1 MAIIKAIE
9 ANTVHRIQSG
19 QVIVDLCS
27 VVKELV
33 ENSLDANA
41 TAIDVRFKNQ
51 GLESIEVHDNGSG
64 ISPDNYEGL
73 ALKHHTSKLATFSDL
88 NTLSTFGFR
97 GEALSSLC
105 ALSQFSVVTCL
116 ASDAPRATKLEFEPS
131 GRLKGTT
138 VVAGQKGTVVTVNSL
153 FHNLPVRRREL
164 ERNIKR
170 EWNKVIT
177 LLNQYACIQ
186 TGLKFTISQQPN
198 KGKRIILFSTKG
210 NTTVRDNI
218 INIFGAKT
226 TAVLTRLDVE
236 LQFEPS
242 AESGLTSAKQPDQSA
257 SPVHVKGF
265 VSRPAHGEGRQTP
278 DRQMFFVNG
287 RPCILP
293 QFAKVFNDV
302 YRSYNSSQSP
312 FILAD
317 IQLDTHLY
325 DVNVSPDKRTILM
338 HEQNRMLESLREALT
353 SLFESQDY
361 SIPLSHMAP
370 SKPGSSV
377 ASSPKSSPD
386 KQSPL
391 RRVISDTSNDDVYRS
406 TEIETDTE
414 SAENASD
421 NQGCLTRKSQP
432 VTAQALESPA
442 QALMDRWIAKQS
454 NNTIHEIYS
463 GASEP
468 SGSSSEAQH
477 GKSPAKP
484 MLSIN
489 SKGVRGEPSHQ
500 VFSRPKTSMTNL
512 GITENST
519 SSRDPVFP
527 DQDPLLSTSKTMFVS
542 PTSIS
547 RIQRKT
553 GSPRMVPLSPEAP
566 AGAAS
571 AHTSAKGNPHEPA
584 SHREPSLPSSPID
597 ALRPDDNQLRSY
609 IAFSGCQKPTASHAQ
624 STATEVRENNQHLQ
638 RATLRNDED
647 LEVAYAPPSK
657 KTREP
662 SMADS
667 DSDHQVL
674 VDADPD
680 SVDDQSDVVSENLSN
695 SAGHDPDEEPQ
706 ASYRDDQSSADSEP
720 RDRNRARSGFD
731 ALSWISKRKDA
742 TLRYE
747 QTVKTDEADLAAWSE
762 EEASEGKGLSGS
774 STSAA
779 VKAGLEAENAED
791 KLSLIISKSDF
802 DDMAVVGQFNLG
814 FILAVRHASGS
825 ANGEHEKSHDSLFII
840 DQHASD
846 EKYNFERLQ
855 SCTTVQSQHLVQPKQ
870 LELTALEE
878 EIVRENISALEVNG
892 FKVRIDDSGS
902 QPVGLR
908 CELVALPLSRE
919 TTFTLADLEELI
931 SLLGDHDLTGTSP
944 APRPSRVRKM
954 FAMRAC
960 RSSIMVGK
968 ALTHRQMER
977 LVRHMGELD
986 KPWNC
991 PHGRPTMRHIYE
1003 LASWDENSWVRNM
1016 GQRNT
1021 AQENVAWASY
1031 ARTEA

>member
-1 MAIIKAIE
+1 MATIKAIE

-64 ISPDNYEGL
+64 ISHDNYEGL

-138 VVAGQKGTVVTVNSL
+138 VVAGQKGTVVMVNSL

-186 TGLKFTISQQPN
+186 TGLKFTISQQPS
-198 KGKRIILFSTKG
+198 KGKRMILFSTKG

-242 AESGLTSAKQPDQSA
+242 AESGFTSAKQPNQSV
-257 SPVHVKGF
+257 SPVQVKGF

-312 FILAD
+312 FILAN

-370 SKPGSSV
+370 SKPGPSV
-377 ASSPKSSPD
+377 ASSPQSSTG
-386 KQSPL
+386 KQSQL
-391 RRVISDTSNDDVYRS
+391 RRGISDTSNDDEYRS
-406 TEIETDTE
+406 TENEVETNY
-414 SAENASD
+414 AEHASD
-421 NQGCLTRKSQP
+421 NQGCSTRKAQP
-432 VTAQALESPA
+432 VTAQVLESPA
-442 QALMDRWIAKQS
+442 QALMNRWIAKQS
-454 NNTIHEIYS
+454 NNTAHEIHS
-463 GASEP
+463 GASEL

-477 GKSPAKP
+477 RKFRAKP
-484 MLSIN
+484 MLSVN
-489 SKGVRGEPSHQ
+489 SKGVQGEPSHQ
-500 VFSRPKTSMTNL
+500 VFSRTESSLTNPS
-512 GITENST
+512 ITENLTGST
-519 SSRDPVFP
+519 DSVCS
-527 DQDPLLSTSKTMFVS
+527 DQDPKLSTSKTMDVS
-542 PTSIS
+542 PTSTS
-547 RIQRKT
+547 QIQRKT
-553 GSPRMVPLSPEAP
+553 GSPVMVPLSPEAP

-571 AHTSAKGNPHEPA
+571 AHISAKGNPHEAA
-584 SHREPSLPSSPID
+584 SHRKPSLTSSPRD
-597 ALRPDDNQLRSY
+597 ALRPDGNHLRSN
-609 IAFSGCQKPTASHAQ
+609 IAFSGCQNPTVSHVQ
-624 STATEVRENNQHLQ
+624 STATEVGENNQHLQ
-638 RATLRNDED
+638 HATVGNDED
-647 LEVAYAPPSK
+647 LEVVPAPPSK
-657 KTREP
+657 KTRHP
-662 SMADS
+662 SIADS

-674 VDADPD
+674 VDTDSD
-680 SVDDQSDVVSENLSN
+680 SVDGQSDAVSEILSN

-706 ASYRDDQSSADSEP
+706 ASSQDDQSSADSEP
-720 RDRNRARSGFD
+720 RDRNRARPGFD

-762 EEASEGKGLSGS
+762 EEASEGKGLSGNP
-774 STSAA
+774 TSAA

-892 FKVRIDDSGS
+892 FKVRIDNSGS

-944 APRPSRVRKM
+944 APRPSKVRKM

-1003 LASWDENSWVRNM
+1003 LASWDENSWVRDM

-1021 AQENVAWASY
+1021 AQEKVTWASY
-1031 ARTEA
+1031 ARIET